1 MSVLQF
7 EADDLNVR
15 CDMNY
20 GNYSMN
26 GLNYVPC
33 EYRGRG
39 VGRAVPYLLRY
50 LGLREED
57 EGKMSESRF
66 GRVMVK
72 SNGDDE
78 VTLWVSVDVM
88 RRGYSTGEVVRQVA
102 YVTRGILLCLG

>member
-1 MSVLQF
+1 MSMLQF
-7 EADDLNVR
+7 EADGLDVQ

-20 GNYSMN
+20 GNYSIN

-39 VGRAVPYLLRY
+39 VGRVVPRLLRY
-50 LGLREED
+50 LGLRDGD
-57 EGKMSESRF
+57 EGKMCESRF

-72 SNGDDE
+72 ANGDDE
-78 VTLWVSVDVM
+78 VILWVSVDVM

-102 YVTRGILLCLG
+102 YVMRGILLCLE